1 MCIFRLSIKVPPGM
15 VGMKTDMA
23 GSAAVLGAFQAIVKS
38 NQINTPV
45 HAILCIA
52 ENSGLT
58 NHTTIIII

>member
-1 MCIFRLSIKVPPGM
+1 MYVFRLSIKVPPGM

-38 NQINTPV
+38 NQINNTPV
-45 HAILCIA
+45 YAILCIA

-58 NHTTIIII
+58 NNYTML